1 MKKRVSFLMIFLLAL
16 LLTGCSEKSGGSTQ
30 YQVYYIST
38 SGTKLV
44 EESYMP
50 ESSTSPREVT
60 EELLEKMGRPQVG
73 SDHVKALPDEVKVE
87 HCLLKAREVDVD
99 FNEAYND
106 MDPVREILVR
116 AAFVNTLIQVS
127 NVEQVVITVN
137 GEDLVD
143 EAGDVVGGMTAESF
157 IDTKGDGINSYQNAT
172 LSLYFAD
179 SDGSLI
185 EREMRNVHYSSNST
199 LEKVILEE
207 LIKGPVN
214 EKLQAVLPAET
225 KVLSVQ
231 TEGGTC
237 TVNFDSAFNAA
248 PSSESNVTA
257 ETSLYAAV
265 DALIDTAGVREVIIQ
280 IEGSQETLYRDEID
294 LTQPFTKR
302 EDLIY
307 DKTTASLGVF
317 AGGFSDWSGGGEGNS
332 CPTAAGSLRRGDG
345 HSDRN
350 RGGDYRKGK
359 QPAASSVSY
368 LSIIRSILSK
378 TGSCL

>member
-1 MKKRVSFLMIFLLAL
+1 MKKTVSFLTIFLLAL
-16 LLTGCSEKSGGSTQ
+16 LLAGCSDKNGSSTQ
-30 YQVYYIST
+30 YQVYYLST

-44 EESYMP
+44 EESYTP
-50 ESSTSPREVT
+50 ESSASPREVT

-73 SDHVKALPDEVKVE
+73 SDHVEALPDEVKVE
-87 HCLLKAREVDVD
+87 HCVLKAREVAVD

-106 MDPVREILVR
+106 MDSIREILVR
-116 AAFVNTLIQVS
+116 AAFVNTLVQVS

-137 GEDLVD
+137 GDPLID
-143 EAGDVVGGMTAESF
+143 KAGDVVGAMTAESF

-207 LIKGPVN
+207 IIKGPVN
-214 EKLQAVLPAET
+214 AKLQAVLPAET

-231 TEGGTC
+231 TTGSTC

-257 ETSLYAAV
+257 EASLYAVV
-265 DALIDTAGVREVIIQ
+265 DALTEGTGVRDVIIQ
-280 IEGSQETLYRDEID
+280 IEGTRETPYRNEID

-302 EDLIY
+302 EDLILQVSSTES
-307 DKTTASLGVF
+307 DVLEPSVGVDSLWKNF
-317 AGGFSDWSGGGEGNS
+317 F
-332 CPTAAGSLRRGDG
+332 
-345 HSDRN
+345 
-350 RGGDYRKGK
+350 K
-359 QPAASSVSY
+359 
-368 LSIIRSILSK
+368 
-378 TGSCL
+378 

>member
-157 IDTKGDGINSYQNAT
+157 IDTKGDGINSYQNA
-172 LSLYFAD
+172 

-280 IEGSQETLYRDEID
+280 IEGSQETPYRDEID
-294 LTQPFTKR
+294 LTQPFAKR
-302 EDLIY
+302 EDLIHQVVSSES
-307 DKTTASLGVF
+307 DVLEPSVGVDSLWKSF
-317 AGGFSDWSGGGEGNS
+317 F
-332 CPTAAGSLRRGDG
+332 
-345 HSDRN
+345 
-350 RGGDYRKGK
+350 
-359 QPAASSVSY
+359 
-368 LSIIRSILSK
+368 
-378 TGSCL
+378 

>member
-30 YQVYYIST
+30 YQVYYVST

-44 EESYMP
+44 EESYTP

-87 HCLLKAREVDVD
+87 HCVLKAREVDVD

-214 EKLQAVLPAET
+214 AKLQAVLPAET

-280 IEGSQETLYRDEID
+280 IEGSQETPYRDEID

-302 EDLIY
+302 EDLIHQVVSSES
-307 DKTTASLGVF
+307 DVLEPSVGVDSLWKSF
-317 AGGFSDWSGGGEGNS
+317 F
-332 CPTAAGSLRRGDG
+332 
-345 HSDRN
+345 
-350 RGGDYRKGK
+350 
-359 QPAASSVSY
+359 
-368 LSIIRSILSK
+368 
-378 TGSCL
+378 

>member
-143 EAGDVVGGMTAESF
+143 EAGDVVEA
-157 IDTKGDGINSYQNAT
+157 
-172 LSLYFAD
+172 
-179 SDGSLI
+179 
-185 EREMRNVHYSSNST
+185 
-199 LEKVILEE
+199 
-207 LIKGPVN
+207 
-214 EKLQAVLPAET
+214 
-225 KVLSVQ
+225 
-231 TEGGTC
+231 
-237 TVNFDSAFNAA
+237 
-248 PSSESNVTA
+248 
-257 ETSLYAAV
+257 
-265 DALIDTAGVREVIIQ
+265 
-280 IEGSQETLYRDEID
+280 
-294 LTQPFTKR
+294 
-302 EDLIY
+302 
-307 DKTTASLGVF
+307 
-317 AGGFSDWSGGGEGNS
+317 
-332 CPTAAGSLRRGDG
+332 
-345 HSDRN
+345 
-350 RGGDYRKGK
+350 
-359 QPAASSVSY
+359 
-368 LSIIRSILSK
+368 
-378 TGSCL
+378 

>member
-1 MKKRVSFLMIFLLAL
+1 MKKRVYFLVIFSAGPSSDRLFGEKRRFHPVSGVLYQHLRHEAGGRELHAGEFHLAER
-16 LLTGCSEKSGGSTQ
+16 GDGGASGKNG
-30 YQVYYIST
+30 
-38 SGTKLV
+38 
-44 EESYMP
+44 P
-50 ESSTSPREVT
+50 SP
-60 EELLEKMGRPQVG
+60 GG

-87 HCLLKAREVDVD
+87 HCVLKAREVDVD

-157 IDTKGDGINSYQNAT
+157 IDTKGDGINSYQNGT

-214 EKLQAVLPAET
+214 AKLQAVLPAET

-280 IEGSQETLYRDEID
+280 IEGSQETPYRDEID

-302 EDLIY
+302 EDLIHQVVSSES
-307 DKTTASLGVF
+307 DVLEPSVGVDSLWKSF
-317 AGGFSDWSGGGEGNS
+317 F
-332 CPTAAGSLRRGDG
+332 
-345 HSDRN
+345 
-350 RGGDYRKGK
+350 
-359 QPAASSVSY
+359 
-368 LSIIRSILSK
+368 
-378 TGSCL
+378 

>member
-44 EESYMP
+44 EESYTP

-87 HCLLKAREVDVD
+87 HCVLKAREVDVD

-214 EKLQAVLPAET
+214 AKLQAVLPAET

-265 DALIDTAGVREVIIQ
+265 DAL
-280 IEGSQETLYRDEID
+280 S
-294 LTQPFTKR
+294 
-302 EDLIY
+302 LI
-307 DKTTASLGVF
+307 
-317 AGGFSDWSGGGEGNS
+317 
-332 CPTAAGSLRRGDG
+332 
-345 HSDRN
+345 H
-350 RGGDYRKGK
+350 
-359 QPAASSVSY
+359 
-368 LSIIRSILSK
+368 I
-378 TGSCL
+378 